1 MEAGD
6 LVLSVAGRDKNR
18 YYIVLAVDGDYC
30 YICDGKK
37 HKCDKPKKKKIKHVI
52 STGEKSRL
60 VQEKLSENACVTNV
74 QLRREISSYRS
85 LLVPSEFAME

>member
-6 LVLSVAGRDKNR
+6 LVLSVAGHDRNR
-18 YYIVLAVDGDYC
+18 YYIVMSVDGDYC

-52 STGEKSRL
+52 STGEKSKL
-60 VQEKLSENACVTNV
+60 VKEKLSENAWVTNV
-74 QLRREISSYRS
+74 QLRREISSCKG
-85 LLVPSEFAME
+85 LLVPSEIAME